1 MLNSGTASHS
11 HSHHCAQIIRMFGL
25 MFLLIFIWE
34 GFVFLTWYR
43 NLDDRLLKLEIH
55 GDKNGIYQG
64 K

>member
-1 MLNSGTASHS
+1 
-11 HSHHCAQIIRMFGL
+11 